1 MAEEPIQPSPRTDE
15 EQLIRRLVQAANIT
29 EDQARELITVL
40 GYDWASLIREARI
53 LSRKA

>member
-40 GYDWASLIREARI
+40 GYDWASLIRKLAF
-53 LSRKA
+53 